1 MGTPMQYKSLS
12 RQNAAA
18 TIMATALW
26 TTAAGMIHAALTL
39 TGPLNLS
46 HSGNLVQN
54 GSFEDHPNAG
64 ASVSYWASGT
74 SSTPFAQPAS
84 WVTNGASLNYAEWDN
99 TAVFTPASAPL

>member
-1 MGTPMQYKSLS
+1 MQHKLLS
-12 RQNAAA
+12 RQNAAM
-18 TIMATALW
+18 IVMAF
-26 TTAAGMIHAALTL
+26 AAWMVIGGMLQAALTL

-64 ASVSYWASGT
+64 ASVYYWASGT

-99 TAVFTPASAPL
+99 TAVFTPGSAPL